1 MCVWVLVHFGMRMS
15 VSVSV
20 CRCVCVCVCESLYG
34 RLIYVDDLPR

>member
-1 MCVWVLVHFGMRMS
+1 VLVHFCMRMS